1 MFTKVMTRRGKV
13 IYVLSESDLDV
24 SPSASN
30 ERLRA
35 FCPIHGSDRQ
45 RSLSI
50 DVHSGWGYC
59 HCCHSTVLVEQYA
72 PDVAETLQRGEYAG
86 DSACGPP
93 FSADIR
99 RGSPV
104 PEHGVKPYI
113 SAARSPWQREEMA
126 ALEATWPLMRNELTS
141 WRASAY
147 LDERAISP
155 EVAEAQGVGYLS
167 RAAWEDAP
175 ILAEQ
180 RDLLTRWIGRVVF
193 PLGSPDGRGF
203 IGRTLIRWEPG
214 MDENE
219 HKAVLEAEDIKRW
232 IKTNPAGWFGPHPS
246 QYAPTLV
253 LVEGGFDR
261 LALIAADV
269 PANAVVALVG
279 TAARCEWIVRF
290 TPQVSSIVL
299 GLDGDKGGHEAM
311 ERLADEFRQARADL
325 TVDLCP
331 PPADRR
337 GKDWSERYRRSGL
350 SGVQPLLD
358 VLASRLCR
366 T

>member
-1 MFTKVMTRRGKV
+1 MITEVMTRRGKV

-24 SPSASN
+24 SPSASS

-35 FCPIHGSDRQ
+35 FCPIHGSDHQ

-59 HCCHSTVLVEQYA
+59 HCCHSTVLVKQYA
-72 PDVAETLQRGEYAG
+72 PDVAEALQRGEYAG
-86 DSACGPP
+86 DSASGPP

-99 RGSPV
+99 RGSSV
-104 PEHGVKPYI
+104 REHGVKPHI
-113 SAARSPWQREEMA
+113 PAARPPWQREELV
-126 ALEATWPLMRNELTS
+126 ALEATWPLMREELAS

-147 LDERAISP
+147 LEERAIP
-155 EVAEAQGVGYLS
+155 AEAAEAHGVGYLS
-167 RAAWEDAP
+167 RVAWEDASVQP
-175 ILAEQ
+175 EQ
-180 RDLLTRWIGRVVF
+180 RDLLTRWIGRIVF

-219 HKAVLEAEDIKRW
+219 HKALLEAEDIKRW

-246 QYAPTLV
+246 RYAPTLV

-279 TAARCEWIVRF
+279 TAARTEWIVRF
-290 TPQVSSIVL
+290 APQVRYVVL
-299 GLDGDKGGHEAM
+299 GLDGDKGGNEAM
-311 ERLADEFRQARADL
+311 ERLADEFRHARADL

-331 PPADRR
+331 PPSDGW
-337 GKDWSERYRRSGL
+337 GKDWSERYRRSGP
-350 SGVQPLLD
+350 SGVRPLLD
-358 VLASRLCR
+358 VLASRRCR